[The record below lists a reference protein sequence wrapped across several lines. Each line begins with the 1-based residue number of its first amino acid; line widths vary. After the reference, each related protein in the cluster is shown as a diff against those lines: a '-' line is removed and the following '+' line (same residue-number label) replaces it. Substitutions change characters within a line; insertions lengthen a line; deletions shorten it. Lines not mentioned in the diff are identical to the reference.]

1 MPVHPVFPS
10 IASVLAQH
18 VDFKEHFD
26 SKDHPLDTS
35 SDSLPVWVREWLRI
49 HNSVQSSAHLP
60 NVFEQAFTV
69 ALNTKD
75 INPNLHIPKHI
86 QEEQETAIIETAQ
99 VAQAVHVHVQVK
111 LQAIQASNATN
122 GSLVPSLIADTGV
135 PTSSLP
141 PSVLPVI
148 SITPANPP
156 IAATSAPTHKQASSI
171 STAERQPNGK
181 YLSVPEW
188 NYITN
193 IKARSSRRKELAK
206 KTKEQKTREERR
218 AVKAKRWSLKLKC
231 RLFG

>member
-75 INPNLHIPKHI
+75 INPNLHIPKHT
-86 QEEQETAIIETAQ
+86 QEEQETATIEATQ
-99 VAQAVHVHVQVK
+99 VAQAVQVQVQVNM
-111 LQAIQASNATN
+111 QAIQVSNATN
-122 GSLVPSLIADTGV
+122 GSVVPSLIADTDV
-135 PTSSLP
+135 PALLLP
-141 PSVLPVI
+141 PSVLPII
-148 SITPANPP
+148 SVTPASPP
-156 IAATSAPTHKQASSI
+156 TTAI
-171 STAERQPNGK
+171 STTTAERQPNGK
-181 YLSVPEW
+181 YLSAPEW

-193 IKARSSRRKELAK
+193 IKAQCLRRKEMAK
-206 KTKEQKTREERR
+206 KGTDKKTREEKR
-218 AVKAKRWSLKLKC
+218 AAKAKRSSLKLKC
-231 RLFG
+231 RLFD